1 MKIEEYVSKL
11 IEHLGFEG
19 EIEIKVEEGEKRI
32 HINVQTDEEDT
43 ALLIGNRGET
53 LEAIELLT
61 KLSFKDDY
69 QDKLIVLDINQYKI
83 RQEERLK
90 EKALS
95 LAQRVLETGKPCE
108 FRYLNS
114 YERHLVHEVI
124 AKNADFKKLQTF
136 SEDRD
141 LGRVLIIDLK
151 KTS

>member
-1 MKIEEYVSKL
+1 
-11 IEHLGFEG
+11 
-19 EIEIKVEEGEKRI
+19 
-32 HINVQTDEEDT
+32 
-43 ALLIGNRGET
+43 LIGNRGET

-61 KLSFKDDY
+61 KLSFKDEY
-69 QDKLIVLDINQYKI
+69 PDKLIVLDINQYKI

-95 LAQRVLETGKPCE
+95 LAQRVLETGMPCE

-124 AKNADFKKLQTF
+124 AENPDFKDLQSH

-141 LGRVLIIDLK
+141 LGRVLIVDLK
-151 KTS
+151 NNSSLQK

>member
-19 EIEIKVEEGEKRI
+19 EIEIKIEEGDDRVQ
-32 HINVQTDEEDT
+32 INIQTDEEDT

-69 QDKLIVLDINQYKI
+69 QDKRIVLDINQYKL

-90 EKALS
+90 EKALNQ
-95 LAQRVLETGKPCE
+95 AQKVLETGRSYE

-114 YERHLVHEVI
+114 YERHLVHEAI
-124 AKNADFKKLQTF
+124 AQDEAFAKLSTH

-141 LGRVLIIDLK
+141 LGRVLIIEVK
-151 KTS
+151 NNS